1 MQSISMRIAHGRAA
15 LQRAALQAL
24 LLPHWTA
31 LLANC
36 TAGQTALQAALMLH
50 WDALKG
56 TGFTLLQLPEAQAS
70 VSLTLASCRLLL
82 GIGRCVHSTD

>member
-1 MQSISMRIAHGRAA
+1 MRIAHGRAA

-36 TAGQTALQAALMLH
+36 TAGQIALQAALMLH
-50 WDALKG
+50 LHALKG
-56 TGFTLLQLPEAQAS
+56 TQLQPGPERQQAS
-70 VSLTLASCRLLL
+70 VSVR
-82 GIGRCVHSTD
+82 